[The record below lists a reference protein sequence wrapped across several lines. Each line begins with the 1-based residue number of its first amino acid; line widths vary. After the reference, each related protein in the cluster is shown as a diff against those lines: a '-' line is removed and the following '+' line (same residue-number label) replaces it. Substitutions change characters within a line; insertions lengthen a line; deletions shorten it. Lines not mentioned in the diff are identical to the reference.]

1 MAITLKD
8 IARQVGLSVTTVSRA
23 LGGYDDVAEESR
35 QRIVATAQ
43 ALGYTPNV
51 SARRLQKQRTD
62 MLGLIIP
69 TYGPRFS
76 DPFFSEIITSIG
88 DEAAKHDF
96 DLLVSTCPPDSEV
109 ERQVYGRAVNGVW
122 VDGLIVVRTR
132 ENDSRIKFLVKH
144 GFPFVAYGRIADN
157 LDFPYV
163 DIDSR
168 YGMRLLV
175 QHLID
180 LGHRQIGF
188 ISPPEDLLFGHFR
201 RQAYWATLIAN
212 GIEVNPE
219 WIAYGDLTETS
230 GVNAGTKLLTTN
242 PQPTA
247 IIGGNDLMAIGAMK
261 AINDFG
267 LRVGRDVAVGGFDD
281 IPLAAFTNPPLTTV
295 RQPIHEMSGRACAIL
310 IDIILKRQVEEKR
323 ILYQP
328 MLIERESS
336 GFQRKHGR

>member
-1 MAITLKD
+1 MAITLND

-23 LGGYDDVAEESR
+23 LGGYDEVAEESR

-43 ALGYTPNV
+43 ALGYIPNV

-62 MLGLIIP
+62 TLGLIMP

-76 DPFFSEIITSIG
+76 DPFSGEIIASIG
-88 DEAAKHDF
+88 KEANKHNF
-96 DLLVSTCPPDSEV
+96 DLLVSTCPPDSKV
-109 ERQVYGRAVNGVW
+109 ERQAYCRAASGVW
-122 VDGLIVVRTR
+122 IDGLIVVHTR
-132 ENDSRIKFLVKH
+132 ENDSRIKLLVKH
-144 GFPFVAYGRIADN
+144 GFPFVAYGRTIEDP
-157 LDFPYV
+157 DFPYV
-163 DIDSR
+163 DEDSQN
-168 YGMRLLV
+168 GMRLLV

-180 LGHRQIGF
+180 LGHRQIAF

-201 RQAYWATLIAN
+201 RQAYWATLIDN

-219 WIAYGDLTETS
+219 WIVYGDLTESS
-230 GVNAGTKLLTTN
+230 GLNAGMKLLTTN

-267 LRVGRDVAVGGFDD
+267 LRVDYDVAVGGFDD
-281 IPLAAFTNPPLTTV
+281 ISLAAFTNPPLTTV
-295 RQPIHEMSGRACAIL
+295 RQPIREMGGRACAIL

-323 ILYQP
+323 ILFQP
-328 MLIERESS
+328 ILIERESS
-336 GFQRKHGR
+336 GFLRNNN